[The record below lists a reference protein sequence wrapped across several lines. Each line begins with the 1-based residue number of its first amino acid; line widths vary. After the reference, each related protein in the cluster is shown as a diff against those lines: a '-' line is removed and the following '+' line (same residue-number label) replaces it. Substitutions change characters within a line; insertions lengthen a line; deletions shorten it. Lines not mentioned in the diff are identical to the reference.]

1 MSSFKKIFGFAAK
14 PDRDE
19 ANSYRVYVRCKR
31 CGEKI
36 YTRVNLSN
44 DLSAEYDGENTFYN
58 CRKVLIGEGRCY
70 QQIEVHLKFDG
81 ARKLLDQEISGGEF
95 ISAAEFSAQESGK

>member
-1 MSSFKKIFGFAAK
+1 MGILKQFSRLLNPPKREEQDA
-14 PDRDE
+14 
-19 ANSYRVYVRCKR
+19 YWVYTRCKR
-31 CGEKI
+31 CGEQI
-36 YTRVNLSN
+36 RTRVNLSN

-58 CRKVLIGEGRCY
+58 CRKMLIGEGRCF

-95 ISAAEFSAQESGK
+95 ISAAEYNAQGSGE